1 VTVIADAASPLRRL
15 TLGDAPVLARLVRA
29 NRDFLAPTSPV
40 RAEDWFTDE
49 GQERAVRTAL
59 ASAEAGTMYPAV
71 LVEGGDVVGILNLNN
86 IIRGAFQSASVG
98 YWVAQ
103 DRNGRGIATR
113 AVAAAKRLA
122 AEELGLHRL
131 EASTLLDNTASQRV
145 LASNGFVQYGVAP
158 DYLRIAGRW
167 QAHALFQVTFPGS

>member
-1 VTVIADAASPLRRL
+1 MTVIADAASPLRRL

-40 RAEDWFTDE
+40 RTEDWFTDE

-71 LVEGGDVVGILNLNN
+71 LVEGGDVVGILNLNS

-145 LASNGFVQYGVAP
+145 LTSNGFVQYGVAP